1 MTYEELSAKTLAWA
15 AARGILANSSPNTQ
29 FIKLA
34 EEFGELAAGLVRHD
48 DKLVADSLGDMLVVM
63 ILLAELADMDL
74 LDCLEG
80 AYAEIKDRKGR
91 LTASGVF
98 IREEPTFKL
107 AEGAGHD

>member
-1 MTYEELSAKTLAWA
+1 MTFEELSAKTLSWA

-34 EEFGELAAGLVRHD
+34 EEFGELAAGLARHD

-74 LDCLEG
+74 VACLAG
-80 AYAEIKDRKGR
+80 AYDEIRLRKGR
-91 LTASGVF
+91 MAPNGIF
-98 IREEPTFKL
+98 IKEDSTFHL